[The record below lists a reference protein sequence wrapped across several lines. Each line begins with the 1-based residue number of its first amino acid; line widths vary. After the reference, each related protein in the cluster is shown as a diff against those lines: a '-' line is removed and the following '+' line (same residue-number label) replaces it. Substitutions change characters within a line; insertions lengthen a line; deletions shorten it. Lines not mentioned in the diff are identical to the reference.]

1 MTAYSAREQRAW
13 YLYDWANSA
22 FATTVLAVF
31 MGPYLTALTK
41 AAADANGVVHPL
53 GIPLAAGSLS
63 SYVLGLSV
71 GLQVVVLP
79 VIGAIVDYGRR
90 KKECLAIT
98 AYLGA
103 ALTVAMFFLQGN
115 DAYLWGSLLL
125 LISNV
130 SFGASIVI
138 YNSFLPEI
146 APPEQRDAVSSKGW
160 AIGYVG
166 GGLLL
171 ALNVGLAASAER
183 AGLSAGLV
191 ARISLCS
198 AGVWWGLFTIPVV
211 AVLRNR
217 GAARVLPPD
226 ESAIGLAF
234 RQLGHTLRE
243 MRLYPQTMMFL
254 IAYLLY
260 NDATQTVLAEA
271 GVFATEDLKIP
282 LSSLALSV
290 LVSQIVGIFGAT
302 GFNQLARWIT
312 AKHAVVV
319 AVVAWTAVLVY
330 TYFKVTT
337 ATQFFVLAGLV
348 GLVMG
353 GSQALSRSIFVQL
366 VPKGKEAE
374 YFGIYEISDKGTS
387 WLGPI
392 GFGLVYQFTRSYRL
406 AILSLIVLFAAG
418 LAVLVRVNVEQ
429 GERDLAR

>member
-41 AAADANGVVHPL
+41 AAADPNGLVHPL

-63 SYVLGLSV
+63 SYVLGVSV
-71 GLQVVVLP
+71 GIQVVTLP
-79 VIGAIVDYGRR
+79 AIGAIVDYGRR
-90 KKECLAIT
+90 KKQWLAIT

-103 ALTVAMFFLQGN
+103 ALTMAMFFLRGN

-171 ALNVGLAASAER
+171 ALNLALAATAER
-183 AGLSAGLV
+183 AGISQALV

-198 AGVWWGLFTIPVV
+198 AGAWWALFTIPVV

-217 GAARVLPPD
+217 GAAQILPAGQ
-226 ESAIGLAF
+226 SAIGVAF
-234 RQLGHTLRE
+234 RQLGHTLRD
-243 MRLYPQTMMFL
+243 MRRYPETMKFL

-260 NDATQTVLAEA
+260 NDAIQTVLAQA
-271 GVFATEDLKIP
+271 GVFATEELKMP

-290 LVSQIVGIFGAT
+290 LASQIVGIFGAT

-312 AKHAVVV
+312 AKRAVV
-319 AVVAWTAVLVY
+319 ASVVAWTAVLVY
-330 TYFKVTT
+330 TYLAVTT
-337 ATQFFVLAGLV
+337 ALQFFILAGLV

-353 GSQALSRSIFVQL
+353 GSQALSRSIFAQL
-366 VPKGKEAE
+366 VPHGKEAE

-392 GFGLVYQFTRSYRL
+392 VFGLAYQFTMHYRAAL
-406 AILSLIVLFAAG
+406 LSLIVFFAAG

-429 GERDLAR
+429 GERDIAR